1 MPKSSSLSR
10 SIFNIQCS
18 ISTLNIQFNCS
29 AQHSKPTQHLPY
41 RYQTQN
47 PSASGSSA
55 LWNSN
60 WVAALSS
67 SGYCAD

>member
-1 MPKSSSLSR
+1 H

-18 ISTLNIQFNCS
+18 ISTFNVQFNCS

-47 PSASGSSA
+47 P
-55 LWNSN
+55 N
-60 WVAALSS
+60 WIAALSS
-67 SGYCAD
+67 SGYCAGQFIFYLILVHC